1 MASVR
6 TLAETATWLNNT
18 PYWGKT
24 MTRLKLQ
31 AFSTG
36 IAVALLTVSGPAM
49 AQSSDVAALEARVAE
64 LEAMLQ
70 QLVDEKKQAAPAP
83 AQAPKP
89 MPAKSADTGSSYKF
103 GGYVRLDAKL
113 SDYSAGDLSP
123 SSAGTQFYIPGT
135 IPVGTGASAGPDL
148 NVDAKA
154 TRINF
159 KSDHGLASGDKL
171 STFIEM
177 DFYLSPGG
185 NERVSNSYNPRVR
198 HAFIKYN
205 DWLFGQTWSTF
216 QDVGALPETMDFIGV
231 SEGTTFMRQAMI
243 RYTNDNW
250 EFALENPE
258 TTITPNGGGARIVAD
273 DGSLP
278 DLVARYTIP
287 LQGGYV
293 KIAGLARQLDYD
305 TTGVDDSETSLALS
319 VSGKHRIGEADDI
332 RWMIT
337 SGSGVGRYLGLNTA
351 NDAVIDGAGN
361 LEAIDQTGFF
371 VAYRHVWNKKWR
383 TNVMY
388 SALSIDNDTALTGTG
403 VTKDVYS
410 ANVNLVYQPVPKLTL
425 GGEVMFAE
433 REIESGL
440 DGDMTRFIFSA
451 KYAF

>member
-1 MASVR
+1 MKRS
-6 TLAETATWLNNT
+6 
-18 PYWGKT
+18 
-24 MTRLKLQ
+24 KLH
-31 AFSTG
+31 ALSAG
-36 IAVALLTVSGPAM
+36 VAVALLAAGPAT
-49 AQSSDVAALEARVAE
+49 AQDSDVAALEARVAE
-64 LEAMLQ
+64 LEAMLK
-70 QLVDEKKQAAPAP
+70 QLVDEKKKAAPAP
-83 AQAPKP
+83 AQAAKP
-89 MPAKSADTGSSYKF
+89 MPPKSDSSHSYAF

-113 SDYSAGDLSP
+113 SDYSSGDLAP
-123 SSAGTQFYIPGT
+123 ASAGTQFYIPGT
-135 IPVGTGASAGPDL
+135 IPVGTGESAGPDL
-148 NVDAKA
+148 GVDAKA

-159 KSDHGLASGDKL
+159 KSNHNLDSGDKL
-171 STFIEM
+171 STFIEL

-185 NERVSNSYNPRVR
+185 NERVSNSYNPRMR

-216 QDVGALPETMDFIGV
+216 QDVGVLPETMDFIGV
-231 SEGTTFMRQAMI
+231 SEGTTFMRQTMV
-243 RYTNDNW
+243 RYTNGNW

-273 DGSLP
+273 DGALP

-287 LQGGYV
+287 LDGGHI

-305 TTGVDDSETSLALS
+305 AGGVDDSETSLALS

-351 NDAVIDGAGN
+351 NDAVIDSTGN
-361 LEAIDQTGFF
+361 LDAIDQTGFF
-371 VAYRHVWNKKWR
+371 VAYRHFWNKKWR
-383 TNVMY
+383 SNVMY

-403 VTKDVYS
+403 VTKHVHS

-425 GGEVMFAE
+425 GGEIMFAE

>member
-1 MASVR
+1 
-6 TLAETATWLNNT
+6 
-18 PYWGKT
+18 
-24 MTRLKLQ
+24 MTRSKLQ
-31 AFSTG
+31 ALSAGTA
-36 IAVALLTVSGPAM
+36 IALLAAGGPAM
-49 AQSSDVAALEARVAE
+49 AQGSDVAALEARVAE

-70 QLVDEKKQAAPAP
+70 QLLDEKKPAAPVSA
-83 AQAPKP
+83 AAAKP
-89 MPAKSADTGSSYKF
+89 MPPKSDSSHSYAF
-103 GGYVRLDAKL
+103 GGFVRLDAKL
-113 SDYSAGDLSP
+113 SDYSAGDLAP
-123 SSAGTQFYIPGT
+123 GSAGTQFYIPGT
-135 IPVGTGASAGPDL
+135 IPVGTGESAGPDL
-148 NVDAKA
+148 GVDAKA
-154 TRINF
+154 SRINF
-159 KSDHGLASGDKL
+159 KSNHNLDSGDEL
-171 STFIEM
+171 STFIEL

-185 NERVSNSYNPRVR
+185 NERVSNSYNPRMR

-216 QDVGALPETMDFIGV
+216 QDVGVLPETMDFIGV

-243 RYTNDNW
+243 RYTNGNW

-258 TTITPNGGGARIVAD
+258 TTITPNGGGGRIVAD
-273 DGSLP
+273 DGALP
-278 DLVARYTIP
+278 DIVARYTIP
-287 LQGGYV
+287 LDGGHIKV
-293 KIAGLARQLDYD
+293 AGLARQLDYD
-305 TTGVDDSETSLALS
+305 AGGLDDSETSLALS

-351 NDAVIDGAGN
+351 NDAVIDGTGN

-383 TNVMY
+383 TNLMY

-403 VTKDVYS
+403 VTKEVYS

-425 GGEVMFAE
+425 GGEIMFAE

-440 DGDMTRFIFSA
+440 DGDMTRYIFSA